1 MNQGDIVIADYPFSS
16 LKQSKIRPA
25 VIVSNERFNKGED
38 IILVPVTTVGDG
50 QYRSKIST
58 DALEEGYLTRE
69 SYIHYS
75 NLFTMEKRLIMQK
88 VAKLKPTLISDL
100 IDNIS
105 KNFRA

>member
-25 VIVSNERFNKGED
+25 IVVSNGKFNTGED
-38 IILVPVTTVGDG
+38 LILVPVTTVGEG
-50 QYRSKIST
+50 LHRSKIST
-58 DALEEGYLTRE
+58 DDLEEGYLTRE

-88 VAKLKPTLISDL
+88 VASLKTPALSQLIADVRA
-100 IDNIS
+100 
-105 KNFRA
+105 NF